1 MAKNI
6 TQSNIDFTVNT
17 SESAGG
23 FATKRTNSSLLT
35 NGKYDATIKQDLID
49 NNEES
54 IGGGFMI
61 NAVDID
67 WNEATTTMGDATKV
81 INTTGDLISYLATA
95 YTNSVD
101 LPIEKIHDGDDN
113 ENKAYHTVLI
123 QNKENVSSQIVQV
136 LNPKIS
142 LYDTNHPYNTTYH
155 KALELNGGLIG
166 NHVNGNDYSYDVSIS
181 RKGEI
186 TATGLNVRF
195 FEEGRAAGTIVEN
208 IKPVSYLF
216 PVENNNY
223 SGYLLAQTNDE
234 KTIFR
239 SKARVDNNGV
249 YYDSDINLKEN
260 IEQIIDSEI
269 DNLFETESGNMYSF
283 DWKDTH
289 EHSFGFIAQE
299 LEQFAPEAVR
309 EFDGIKRVNYEV
321 ALTKVCAAMFKKIKQ
336 LEARI
341 EELEK

>member
-67 WNEATTTMGDATKV
+67 WNEATTTMGDVTKV
-81 INTTGDLISYLATA
+81 INTSGDLISYLATA

-101 LPIEKIHDGDDN
+101 LPIEKIYNDKDN
-113 ENKAYHTVLI
+113 NNKAYHTVLI
-123 QNKENVSSQIVQV
+123 QNKENVSSQIEQV

-142 LYDTNHPYNTTYH
+142 LYDRNHPYNTTYH

-166 NHVNGNDYSYDVSIS
+166 NHTNGNDYSYDVSIN

-195 FEEGRAAGTIVEN
+195 FEEGRAPNTIVES

-216 PVENNNY
+216 PVENNSY
-223 SGYLLAQTNDE
+223 IGYLLAQTNDK

-239 SKARVDNNGV
+239 TKARVDNNGV

-260 IEQIIDSEI
+260 IEQIINNEI